1 MADLRPLGSEKLQGM
16 DKINRILEIARYNE
30 TSHNVNE
37 NKADY
42 TIQLADG
49 NYYSIVNEKNGYI
62 VKRGINESEF
72 DYIEPMKNRK
82 YHKSYS
88 QAMKKLNLLAGE
100 LNRIHEHTENIN
112 LIGEDKKF
120 VLKTPEASMSDMGG
134 DTTPPPAPEPAPEGG
149 EDLGLD
155 MDLDLGTP
163 GGGEEELDLDMDLGG
178 EEPSGEVG
186 DDEEVTFKT
195 IQKLTGKLGQ
205 KLRNLDERDGLT
217 SENIK
222 YVLNSV
228 ISAVDLEKLDE
239 EDKDDILANFEE
251 EIDYDDMEGDL
262 DLGGEEEMDLDLGD
276 EGEPSSDEGELGEGA
291 RYYGNDDFG
300 WFDGQ
305 GKQYGSDD
313 MDFDYEDERDFD
325 FETLH
330 KFAPH
335 LMDKDSVDSGDKS
348 INNLRLRYKKPPLGE
363 GSMYLQ
369 SPYDGKWMDEFDRPY
384 DGEFDFEY
392 EDDEEFGPDDFEKLL
407 GILPDNQRVFSRER
421 PDIYDKYTELGPIKL
436 RRRKGNSPIDT
447 VLDEV
452 FAESKVDKVLSKYF
466 VITEEEKKNTE
477 LKNVK
482 KFITE
487 KVQKSKVIS
496 EIKNMSETFE
506 QELTSQFIMKEN
518 KNIKFLGKTNK
529 NNLVFEIDGKQLKV
543 SVHGELL

>member
-1 MADLRPLGSEKLQGM
+1 MADLRPLGSEKLQGT

-30 TSHNVNE
+30 PSQNINE

-49 NYYSIVNEKNGYI
+49 NYYAIVNEKNGYI
-62 VKRGINESEF
+62 VKRGLNESEF

-88 QAMKKLNLLAGE
+88 QAMKKINLLAGE

-112 LIGEDKKF
+112 LIGERKKF
-120 VLKTPEASMSDMGG
+120 VLKTPESGMSDMGG
-134 DTTPPPAPEPAPEGG
+134 DTTPPPPPSPAPEPAPKGG
-149 EDLGLD
+149 EDL
-155 MDLDLGTP
+155 DLDLD
-163 GGGEEELDLDMDLGG
+163 LDLDTPEGGDEELNLDLGG
-178 EEPSGEVG
+178 DTPE
-186 DDEEVTFKT
+186 DMQDEEVSFKDV
-195 IQKLTGKLGQ
+195 QKLTGKIGQ
-205 KLRNLDERDGLT
+205 KLRVLDSKQGLT

-222 YVLNSV
+222 YVLNSI

-239 EDKDDILANFEE
+239 EDRDDILANFEE
-251 EIDYDDMEGDL
+251 EIDYDNMEGDMDFGGEDEMDL
-262 DLGGEEEMDLDLGD
+262 DLGGED
-276 EGEPSSDEGELGEGA
+276 ETSDEELNE
-291 RYYGNDDFG
+291 YDVYGNDEFG
-300 WFDGQ
+300 YFDRDENPVNV
-305 GKQYGSDD
+305 DD
-313 MDFDYEDERDFD
+313 VDFD
-325 FETLH
+325 FEPKGYEMTYDEFSS
-330 KFAPH
+330 KFGKRDHNDPH
-335 LMDKDSVDSGDKS
+335 YDIKKRQHDMNREKYG
-348 INNLRLRYKKPPLGE
+348 NLRLGKKRG
-363 GSMYLQ
+363 GVDS
-369 SPYDGKWMDEFDRPY
+369 
-384 DGEFDFEY
+384 
-392 EDDEEFGPDDFEKLL
+392 
-407 GILPDNQRVFSRER
+407 
-421 PDIYDKYTELGPIKL
+421 
-436 RRRKGNSPIDT
+436 
-447 VLDEV
+447 VLDEI

-477 LKNVK
+477 SKNVK